1 MVEACNI
8 IIQGTEITHFNL
20 LVLFAKSHVA
30 PKVTRMVWRNS
41 NGAERQP
48 PWTILNI
55 VSSYDSYESK
65 QLKLYVSSHAK
76 IYIYY
81 NLRPTPLVENTS
93 DTWKWF
99 RILYRELRSI
109 VLRLGFHT
117 ILSFLESIGH
127 IMTGSG
133 LEDANLCQRCSQC
146 CLGKLMRTL
155 FSWSFS

>member
-8 IIQGTEITHFNL
+8 IIQGTKITHFNL
-20 LVLFAKSHVA
+20 LVLFAKSHMA

-41 NGAERQP
+41 YGAERQP

-81 NLRPTPLVENTS
+81 NLRSTALVENTS

-117 ILSFLESIGH
+117 ILSFLGSIGH

-133 LEDANLCQRCSQC
+133 LEECKIMPAMQSVLF
-146 CLGKLMRTL
+146 GKADE
-155 FSWSFS
+155 